1 LQRTAS
7 TAQISQAR
15 PSQQRWSTRLAFLAA
30 GIAMSAWAAL
40 VPFAKARMGL
50 EEAQLG
56 LLLLCLGIGSLA
68 AMPLTGLLA
77 SRFGCRPVI
86 LVSGAL
92 GCLVLP
98 LLALAPTPLLQG
110 LALLVFGAAIGALDV
125 AMNIQAVIVEKEH
138 GGALMSGFHGLFS
151 VGGFAGAGGMALL
164 LGLGLSPL
172 LACGIVATVAALALV
187 LAAPNLLRTAPAS
200 ERDAPF
206 FVMPHGAVILI
217 GGLCFLIFLAEG
229 AVLDWS
235 AVFLTGVTGMA
246 ADQGGLGYAVFAVAM
261 TAGRLTGDR
270 IVRRWG
276 GTRVLVAGGLATAAG
291 FFTVVLAQVPAVALL
306 GFLLVGIGAS
316 NIVPVLFTAAGSQ
329 RDMPV
334 GLAVSAI
341 TTIGYAGILAGPA
354 LIGFVSHAVGLHL
367 AFAGLGVAALLV
379 AASARLLANR

>member
-1 LQRTAS
+1 LQS
-7 TAQISQAR
+7 T
-15 PSQQRWSTRLAFLAA
+15 PSQHRRSTRLAFLAA

-40 VPFAKARMGL
+40 VPFAKARMEL

-86 LVSGAL
+86 LVSGVL

-98 LLALAPTPLLQG
+98 LLSLAPTPLLQG
-110 LALLVFGAAIGALDV
+110 VALLAFGAAIGALDV
-125 AMNIQAVIVEKEH
+125 AMNIQAVIVEKEQ

-164 LGLGLSPL
+164 LGLGLTPT
-172 LACGIVATVAALALV
+172 LACVVVAAVAALALV
-187 LAAPNLLRTAPAS
+187 LAAPNLLHTTPAA
-200 ERDAPF
+200 ERDTPF

-235 AVFLTGVTGMA
+235 AVFLTGVGGMA

-276 GTRVLVAGGLATAAG
+276 GTRVLLAGGLATAAG
-291 FFTVVLAQVPAVALL
+291 FFTVVLAPVPAVALL
-306 GFLLVGIGAS
+306 GFLLVGLGAS
-316 NIVPVLFTAAGSQ
+316 NIVPVLFTAAGNQ
-329 RDMPV
+329 KDMPV

-367 AFAGLGVAALLV
+367 AFAGLGLAALLV
-379 AASARLLANR
+379 AASARLLATTRQAS

>member
-1 LQRTAS
+1 MQHT
-7 TAQISQAR
+7 
-15 PSQQRWSTRLAFLAA
+15 PSQHRWSTRLAFLAA

-40 VPFAKARMGL
+40 VPFAKARLQL

-86 LVSGAL
+86 LVSGAI

-98 LLALAPTPLLQG
+98 LLSLASTPLLQG

-125 AMNIQAVIVEKEH
+125 AMNIQAVIVEKEQ

-164 LGLGLSPL
+164 LGFGLSPA
-172 LACGIVATVAALALV
+172 LACGIVAALAGLALV
-187 LAAPNLLRTAPAS
+187 LAAPHLLRTAPAA

-206 FVMPHGAVILI
+206 CVMPHGAVILI

-235 AVFLTGVTGMA
+235 AVFLTGVGGMA

-276 GTRVLVAGGLATAAG
+276 GTRVLLAGGLATAAG
-291 FFTVVLAQVPAVALL
+291 FFTVVLAPVPAVALL
-306 GFLLVGIGAS
+306 GFLLVGIGAA
-316 NIVPVLFTAAGSQ
+316 NIVPVLFTAAGNQ
-329 RDMPV
+329 HDMPV

-354 LIGFVSHAVGLHL
+354 LIGFVAHAVGLHL

-379 AASARLLANR
+379 AASARLLASPRAAA